1 MNQPTV
7 NNYLI
12 TDMSFFE
19 RLKSYADKVDSEI
32 ISFDLETDSVN
43 EKLAQVMGIGIA
55 FTTTTAFYI
64 PIRTPDRQMF
74 WSESEHR
81 TILTW
86 LNNLFDS
93 KQIIGHNLIYD
104 VLVYECNFG
113 KKLDDRIL
121 ADTILMRHTLNEEG
135 PFGLKETAVEELG
148 VWADRAQDTLKNEVL
163 AKGGSWTK
171 DQKDM
176 YLASTQTLGDYCC
189 WDVLLSFMLYELFS
203 LKLTKEGLDNL
214 FYNEEIM
221 PLYKE
226 VTINMKRNG
235 FPIDTAYYENLKSQI
250 SGEIKQVEDDIMKSI
265 KTEINGFETEL
276 LNDEFP
282 IKNAGNF
289 PKALAEVLGI
299 PLPVNKEGK
308 TTLAKKAVDKQK
320 EATPVFATFYDWVSG
335 AEKDITKAIPS
346 AAAKILFTKAAG
358 NSANNPIRAA
368 QEKLFFEKYED
379 KRHIFNLK
387 SNDHLIELICK
398 TWGYV
403 TPEKTETGKPQIDDE
418 FLESL
423 KSRLVIEKLL
433 DFKKLNK
440 LLSTY
445 VEGILERQIDG
456 VIYTSMLQFGT
467 TSGRFSSRNPNLQ
480 NQPRIK
486 DEDSGLSPLVLKY
499 VNAIRKGFVAP
510 KGYKVVN
517 ADYASLEPVCFAHV
531 SGDEKLKDVF
541 RNGEDLYS
549 RVAIE
554 TFNLTGVSA
563 KKSDA
568 NYLKNIM
575 PEKRQ
580 VAKVI
585 ALAIPYGA
593 EASRISDELGISF
606 KEANDVIDNYLN
618 GFPYLR
624 KYMNRCNY
632 TAKTTGQV
640 STEFGRIRHLREARS
655 IYSLYGDSILEYK
668 WAKKQGVEDIRRK
681 FKNVLNNSKNFPIQ
695 GLAAHIVNRAMIA
708 LSRLFKQH
716 NIDGW
721 IGLQVHD
728 EITAIVKEEHS
739 ALAAK
744 LMKECME
751 NTTKISIPLVA
762 EPIIADNWGEA
773 K

>member
-1 MNQPTV
+1 MIQP
-7 NNYLI
+7 NFNIHLI
-12 TDMSFFE
+12 TDMSLFE
-19 RLKSYADKVDSEI
+19 RLKAYADKVDSDI
-32 ISFDLETDSVN
+32 VSFDVETDNVN
-43 EKLAQVMGIGIA
+43 EKLAKIVGIGLA
-55 FTTTTAFYI
+55 FNTTTAFYL
-64 PIRTPDRQMF
+64 PILTPDRVQF
-74 WSESEHR
+74 WSDEEQKDVL
-81 TILTW
+81 IW
-86 LNNLFDS
+86 LNALFR
-93 KQIIGHNLIYD
+93 KKGIIGHNLIYD
-104 VLVYECNFG
+104 VLTYDYNFG
-113 KKLDDRIL
+113 VQLDERIH

-135 PFGLKETAVEELG
+135 PFALKETAVEELG
-148 VWADRAQDTLKNEVL
+148 PWADKAQEKLKGEVL
-163 AKGGSWTK
+163 ARGGSWTN

-176 YLASTQTLGDYCC
+176 YLASTATLGEYCC
-189 WDVLLSFMLYELFS
+189 WDVLLTFLLYELFS
-203 LKLTKEGLDNL
+203 EKITKEGLDNL

-226 VTINMKRNG
+226 VTIGMKRNG
-235 FPIDTAYYENLKSQI
+235 FPIDLAYYENLKSQI
-250 SGEIKQVEDDIMKSI
+250 SSEITKVEETIIKAIKKDIS
-265 KTEINGFETEL
+265 GFETQILCE
-276 LNDEFP
+276 EFP
-282 IKNAGNF
+282 VKNAGNF
-289 PKALAEVLGI
+289 PKALASVLGV
-299 PLPVNKEGK
+299 PLPVNKDGK
-308 TTLAKKAVDKQK
+308 ITLAEKAVKKQK
-320 EATPVFATFYDWVSG
+320 EATPVFGPFYDWVMG
-335 AEKDITKAIPS
+335 TQTDITKALPNS
-346 AAAKILFTKAAG
+346 TVKVLFTSADA
-358 NSANNPIRAA
+358 ANNPIRAA
-368 QEKLFFEKYED
+368 QEKLFFDKYED
-379 KRHIFNLK
+379 KKYIFNLK
-387 SNDHLIELICK
+387 SNDHLIELICN

-403 TPEKTETGKPQIDDE
+403 TPEKTETGKPKIDDE

-423 KSRLVIEKLL
+423 KTKDVIANLL

-445 VEGILERQIDG
+445 VDGILERQIDG

-480 NQPRIK
+480 NQPRVK
-486 DEDSGLSPLVLKY
+486 DDDSGLSPLVLQY

-554 TFNLTGVSA
+554 TFNLVGVSA
-563 KKSDA
+563 KKSDP

-593 EASRISDELGISF
+593 EASRISEELGVSF
-606 KEANDVIDNYLN
+606 KEANDVIENYLT

-655 IYSLYGDSILEYK
+655 IYTLYGDSILDYK

-708 LSRLFKQH
+708 LARAFKKH
-716 NIDGW
+716 GIVGW

-728 EITAIVKEEHS
+728 EITAIIREDQ
-739 ALAAK
+739 AQLASD
-744 LMKECME
+744 LMKQAME
-751 NTTKISIPLVA
+751 QTTKISIPLVA
-762 EPIIADNWGEA
+762 EPLIADNWGEA

>member
-1 MNQPTV
+1 MSQPQF
-7 NNYLI
+7 NAHIIL
-12 TDMSFFE
+12 DMSLFD
-19 RLKSYADKVDSEI
+19 RLRIYASKVDSNL
-32 ISFDLETDSVN
+32 ISFDIETDDKN
-43 EKLAQVMGIGIA
+43 EKLAKVMGIGIA
-55 FTTTTAFYI
+55 FTSTTAFYI
-64 PIRTPDRQMF
+64 PIRTPDKNYF
-74 WSESEHR
+74 WSTAEHGV
-81 TILTW
+81 ILDW
-86 LNNLFDS
+86 LEKTLTQNN
-93 KQIIGHNLIYD
+93 IIGHNLIYD
-104 VLVYECNFG
+104 VLVYDYNFRV
-113 KKLDDRIL
+113 KLDDRIY

-135 PFGLKETAVEELG
+135 PFGLKETAVEVLG
-148 VWADRAQDTLKNEVL
+148 PWADKAQEKLKGEVL
-163 AKGGSWTK
+163 AKGGRWTK
-171 DQKDM
+171 DEKDM
-176 YLASTQTLGDYCC
+176 YLASTETLGEYCC
-189 WDVLLSFMLYELFS
+189 WDVLLTYMLFEDFS
-203 LKLTKEGLDNL
+203 VKLTKEGLDNL
-214 FYNEEIM
+214 FYNEEVM

-235 FPIDTAYYENLKSQI
+235 FPIDIQYYEKLKSQI
-250 SGEIKQVEDDIMKSI
+250 SNEIKKVEDDIIKSI
-265 KTEINGFETEL
+265 KKEISGFETQI
-276 LNDEFP
+276 LNEEFP

-289 PKALAEVLGI
+289 PKALAEILGI
-299 PLPVNKEGK
+299 PLPVNKDGK
-308 TTLAKKAVDKQK
+308 VTLAKKAIDKQK
-320 EATPVFATFYDWVSG
+320 EAAPVFASFYDWVSG
-335 AEKDITKAIPS
+335 TETDIRKAIPT
-346 AAAKILFTKAAG
+346 AAAKVLFTSSASD
-358 NSANNPIRAA
+358 SANNPIRAA
-368 QEKLFFEKYED
+368 QEKLFFDKYED
-379 KRHIFNLK
+379 KRYVFNLK
-387 SNDHLIELICK
+387 SNDHLIELICN

-418 FLESL
+418 FLESI
-423 KSRLVIEKLL
+423 KSKSVIEKLL

-486 DEDSGLSPLVLKY
+486 DEDSGLSPLVLQY

-510 KGYKVVN
+510 QGYKVVN

-531 SGDEKLKDVF
+531 SGDEKLRDIF
-541 RNGEDLYS
+541 RNNEDLYS

-563 KKSDA
+563 KKSDP

-606 KEANDVIDNYLN
+606 KEADDVIENYLN

-655 IYSLYGDSILEYK
+655 IYTLYGDNILEYK

-708 LSRLFKQH
+708 LARAFKKH

-728 EITAIVKEEHS
+728 EITAIIREDQ
-739 ALAAK
+739 AQLAAD
-744 LMKECME
+744 LMKQAME
-751 NTTKISIPLVA
+751 QTTKISIPLVA
-762 EPIIADNWGEA
+762 EPLIADNWGEA